1 MLNLLKKI
9 GLSAIVFMVIPFS
22 TLAQGREVTIFF
34 KDGKQKLGELL
45 SVRDSVISILKNSV
59 EDDQEIAANPEIV
72 EIAFLKDIDRVRLEE
87 YDVSGAGRGA
97 LIGAGL
103 GAVVSIGSVY
113 NDRNSFSRPESDEY
127 IGAGAGGA
135 LAGALYGLL
144 IGWGVGMILSE
155 DAEIVRPS
163 VTKGLRNIREY
174 ARFDNGEPRY
184 VRDIID
190 NLLKDHK

>member
-9 GLSAIVFMVIPFS
+9 GLSAIVFIVIPFS

-103 GAVVSIGSVY
+103 GALVSIGSVY
-113 NDRNSFSRPESDEY
+113 NDRHSFSRPESDEY

-135 LAGALYGLL
+135 LAGPLYGLL